1 MQQKLHR
8 VQHLVQ
14 RTNATERYNEQL
26 CMAEALLER
35 ELLRKQ
41 LPTVS
46 AMLKAAS
53 VKTVTKDRYSTYEEK
68 KVEPLV
74 SVSELRASVNDLK
87 QRCYDLDVNLQ
98 KRNWEI
104 TLTEPT

>member
-1 MQQKLHR
+1 MQQKLQR

-14 RTNATERYNEQL
+14 RTNAVERYNDQW

-41 LPTVS
+41 LPNLA

-53 VKTVTKDRYSTYEEK
+53 VKTVTKDKYSTYE
-68 KVEPLV
+68 
-74 SVSELRASVNDLK
+74 
-87 QRCYDLDVNLQ
+87 
-98 KRNWEI
+98 
-104 TLTEPT
+104 

>member
-35 ELLRKQ
+35 EQ

>member
-1 MQQKLHR
+1 MQQKLQR

-14 RTNATERYNEQL
+14 RTNAVERYNDHW

-41 LPTVS
+41 LPNLA

-74 SVSELRASVNDLK
+74 SVPELRASVNNLK

-104 TLTEPT
+104 TLTEPS